1 MPPHVDVVI
10 VFRAI
15 QKGVSF
21 SKEQIRQNA
30 VKAERQYSKLIGALT
45 RAGLKAVGRRGE
57 SQGQL
62 LVMVTCP
69 QNVLAHLIHC
79 ER

>member
-1 MPPHVDVVI
+1 MPPRVDVVI

-15 QKGVSF
+15 PKGTSF
-21 SKEQIRQNA
+21 SKEEARQNA
-30 VKAERQYSKLIGALT
+30 VKAEKQYFKLIETLT

-57 SQGQL
+57 TQGQV

-69 QNVLAHLIHC
+69 QNVLANLVYY

>member
-1 MPPHVDVVI
+1 MPPRVDVVI

-15 QKGVSF
+15 PKGVSF
-21 SKEQIRQNA
+21 SKEEVRENA
-30 VKAERQYSKLIGALT
+30 VKAERQYSKLVEILT
-45 RAGLKAVGRRGE
+45 QAGLKAVGRRGE

-69 QNVLAHLIHC
+69 QDVLADLVYY

>member
-1 MPPHVDVVI
+1 MPPRVDVVI

-15 QKGVSF
+15 PKGANF
-21 SKEQIRQNA
+21 SKDEVRQNA
-30 VKAERQYSKLIGALT
+30 VKAEKQYSKLIETLT

-57 SQGQL
+57 SQGQI
-62 LVMVTCP
+62 LVLVTCP
-69 QNVLAHLIHC
+69 QNMLANLVYY